1 MKQYPSRK
9 ISTTIFTFFPIFLL
23 TLFYPFETSR
33 FQVKSNENIVEIQSD
48 SMITDTI
55 ITFDPATKE
64 ESISFITRDS
74 STPSI
79 FEKNAKTYQQI
90 KKMGEPGR
98 VDTVFIFDP
107 ETKKESMYIIK
118 N

>member
-1 MKQYPSRK
+1 MKNHQSNK
-9 ISTTIFTFFPIFLL
+9 MTTAIFSVFPFLL
-23 TLFYPFETSR
+23 FGLFYPYDTST
-33 FQVKSNENIVEIQSD
+33 FHSQQYENVIEVLFD
-48 SMITDTI
+48 SIITDTI
-55 ITFDPATKE
+55 ITFDPATMQ
-64 ESISFITRDS
+64 ESISFISRDAS
-74 STPSI
+74 VPSI

-90 KKMGEPGR
+90 KKMGKPGR